1 MATVLYLT
9 HRLPY
14 PPDKGDKLRTYHV
27 MRHLAAQ
34 HRLLLGAFVDDPAD
48 LSRVPELARWCA
60 QVQAVPLRPWAA
72 RARALASLAGR
83 GPFTTAYFRDAGLM
97 DWVRGLAR
105 SGEVQA
111 VVVSSSALVPYA
123 WALGVPVL
131 VDLIDVDSA
140 KWASYAR
147 TASPPWSWVYARE
160 GRRLLAFERASALR
174 AAQVFLVTQR
184 EVDLL
189 CRLAPELTGRVSVLG
204 NGVDAE
210 VFAPDPARANP
221 FGADEWPLVFTG
233 TMDYRPNV
241 EAVLWFARQVLP
253 RLCRLHPR
261 VRLHVVGR
269 SPVRALRA
277 LAARSQGSVIVTGT
291 VPDVRPYL
299 QHAAVVVAPMRS
311 AHGVQNKILE
321 AMAMAR
327 AVVAASACVQALA
340 AHPGRDLI
348 AADSADEHVA
358 ALDAL
363 LRAPEQ
369 AAATGAAARRFVK
382 SQADWSTQLTELDR
396 QLRPLLLGG
405 QPADHRHPATEA
417 SVAGPRPRCQRPLP
431 R

>member
-1 MATVLYLT
+1 VATVLYLV

-14 PPDKGDKLRTYHV
+14 PPDKGDKLRTYHI

-48 LSRVPELARWCA
+48 LPRVPELARWCA

-83 GPFTTAYFRDAGLM
+83 GPFSTAYFRDTRLL
-97 DWVRGLAR
+97 DWVRGLALG
-105 SGEVQA
+105 GEVQA
-111 VVVSSSALVPYA
+111 VVVSSSAMVPYA

-131 VDLIDVDSA
+131 VDFIDVDSV

-174 AAQVFLVTQR
+174 AAHAFLVTQR
-184 EVDLL
+184 EVDVL
-189 CRLAPELTGRVSVLG
+189 CHLAPELTGRVSVLS

-210 VFAPDPARANP
+210 VFAPDAARANP
-221 FGADEWPLVFTG
+221 FSADELPLLFTG

-261 VRLHVVGR
+261 LRLHVVGR

-277 LAARSQGSVIVTGT
+277 LVEQSPGTVVVSGT

-299 QHAAVVVAPMRS
+299 QHAAVVVAPMLTAR
-311 AHGVQNKILE
+311 GVQNKILE
-321 AMAMAR
+321 AMAMGR
-327 AVVAASACVQALA
+327 AVVAASDCVQALA
-340 AHPGRDLI
+340 ADPARDLI
-348 AADSADEHVA
+348 AADSADDYVEA
-358 ALDAL
+358 IDAL
-363 LRAPEQ
+363 LKSPEQ
-369 AAATGAAARRFVK
+369 AAAMGVASRRFVMTHC
-382 SQADWSTQLTELDR
+382 DWPTHLSELDQ
-396 QLRPLLLGG
+396 QLNCLLRNDEPAAHK
-405 QPADHRHPATEA
+405 QPASAT
-417 SVAGPRPRCQRPLP
+417 SVA
-431 R
+431 